1 MYVNVAVL
9 KETHPHE
16 RRVALVPSVVG
27 KLAKL
32 GAKLHMQSG
41 AGDAASLVSLP
52 TTDGTSATRRSWG
65 CVSFRTATLTYMRR
79 SNCCAGSWLR

>member
-27 KLAKL
+27 KLIKL

-41 AGDAASLVSLP
+41 AGDAA
-52 TTDGTSATRRSWG
+52 
-65 CVSFRTATLTYMRR
+65 
-79 SNCCAGSWLR
+79 